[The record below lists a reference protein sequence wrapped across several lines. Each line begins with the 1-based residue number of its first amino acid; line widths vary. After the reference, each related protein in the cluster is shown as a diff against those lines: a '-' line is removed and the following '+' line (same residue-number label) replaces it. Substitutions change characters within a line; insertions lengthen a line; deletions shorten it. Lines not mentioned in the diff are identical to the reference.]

1 MQILTSFIILGERE
15 MRTGSSEVRSTKSVS
30 QGAPKTFYVFDP
42 DAIQP
47 GDILLTRAPSAISL
61 AIRKV
66 TKTEYSHAAICIDY
80 GHFIEA
86 IGSGVCRFNVMAVGV
101 RDRTNIRLL
110 RLNRT
115 IPNAAQVAGTAAEH
129 AHQDLLRGYTALGA
143 VGVVVPS
150 PKKPDEAAL
159 FCSQLVVE
167 AYDKVPFSLLP
178 GKKAKKI
185 APGHLV
191 DSPSLEDVTDPAL
204 RQVISTDDPT
214 GCLDDPHPKQRLHL
228 WEVITKLKMLGR
240 KSIQRAAERLNAN
253 PRSFY
258 EIELLLRD
266 TKDQELDRVIVAALE
281 ATKFCETYDAKASEQ
296 SDREERFA
304 NSMHL
309 VKAAASGRLSSSQL
323 SNAITETKQAIRMFE
338 EDLEDRRKQH
348 SLYVGRSIK
357 AGLKS
362 FSLLGD
368 LQRKCISRNQEILT
382 LLKGQLSALEKT
394 PQQ

>member
-1 MQILTSFIILGERE
+1 
-15 MRTGSSEVRSTKSVS
+15 MRTGSSEARSAQSVS
-30 QGAPKTFYVFDP
+30 LVVPKTFYVFDP

-47 GDILLTRAPSAISL
+47 GDILLTRSPSAISL

-66 TKTEYSHAAICIDY
+66 TKTEFSHAAICIDY

-101 RDRTNIRLL
+101 QDRSNIRLL
-110 RLNRT
+110 RLRKT
-115 IPNAAQVAGTAAEH
+115 IPSATQIAERAAEH

-150 PKKPDEAAL
+150 LKKPDEAAL
-159 FCSQLVVE
+159 FCSQLVVA
-167 AYDKVPFSLLP
+167 AYDKAPFSLLP
-178 GKKAKKI
+178 GKNAKKI

-191 DSPSLEDVTDPAL
+191 ESNSLEDVTDQAL
-204 RQVISTDDPT
+204 RQVISTDEPT
-214 GCLDDPHPKQRLHL
+214 WCLDDPHPKQRLHQ

-240 KSIQRAAERLNAN
+240 KSIERAVKRLNAS
-253 PRSFY
+253 PKSFY
-258 EIELLLRD
+258 ELELLLAD
-266 TKDQELDRVIVAALE
+266 TEDQELDRLIVAALE
-281 ATKFCETYDAKASEQ
+281 ATRFCETYDARASEQ

-309 VKAAASGRLSSSQL
+309 VEAAASGRLSNSQL
-323 SNAITETKQAIRMFE
+323 SDAITETKQAIRMFE
-338 EDLEDRRKQH
+338 EDLEDRRRQH
-348 SLYVGRSIK
+348 SLYVGRSLK

-362 FSLLGD
+362 FSLLGN
-368 LQRKCISRNQEILT
+368 LQRKCISRNQEALT

-394 PQQ
+394 RR